1 MKKIYSLLIVL
12 LFVGSAF
19 AQKTAVIPRT
29 AVVPEIDGYMDDIWE
44 EEFPNAE
51 LIDVNFQAEVPTLG
65 ESKWWALFDD
75 DYFYLLIFADD
86 DNHYPAWKKEGSND
100 YEMDKPE
107 AYWDVNLDE
116 LADGVGA
123 QTNNSG
129 HYQLAQAFAE
139 DSYDGPVVV
148 ANPSLGDRNPGGTVG
163 YSLDGEGYYYEM
175 AVPWANMPDKNG
187 DVTTVAKIGTKEIG
201 FDITIIDQDEGI
213 TTARARANWNNAG
226 VINEGWVNM
235 DDCGRITLEQGVS
248 AKNYKNRTMSVYP
261 NPAVDNV
268 TINADFNKVV
278 ISNILGQEVKSIAAS
293 SKVINIS
300 DLSKGVYVIKAY
312 KNNAYV
318 GTAKVTK
325 N

>member
-19 AQKTAVIPRT
+19 AQKTAKIPFAT
-29 AVVPEIDGYMDDIWE
+29 TVPEIDGFMDEIWE
-44 EEFPNAE
+44 TAFPNAQA
-51 LIDVNFQAEVPTLG
+51 IDVNFQAEVPTIG
-65 ESKWWALFDD
+65 ESKWWALYDND
-75 DYFYLLIFADD
+75 NFYVMVYVED
-86 DNHYPAWKKEGSND
+86 DNHYPGWKSGGNNWE
-100 YEMDKPE
+100 YDKPE
-107 AYWDVNLDE
+107 VYWDVNLGD

-123 QTNNSG
+123 GTSNSG
-129 HYQLAQAFAE
+129 HYQLADGFLE
-139 DSYDGPVVV
+139 DQYDTPQTKAPTAVG
-148 ANPSLGDRNPGGTVG
+148 NLNPGGT
-163 YSLDGEGYYYEM
+163 YCYTMDGEGYYYEH

-187 DVTTVAKIGTKEIG
+187 DATTVAKIGTQEIG
-201 FDITIIDQDEGI
+201 FDITVIDQDEGV
-213 TTARARANWNNAG
+213 TTVRQRANWNNAG
-226 VINEGWVNM
+226 AVDEAWNNM
-235 DDCGRITLEQGVS
+235 NDAGRVTLEKVS
-248 AKNYKNRTMSVYP
+248 ANSYKNRTMSVYP
-261 NPAVDNV
+261 NPAIDNV

>member
-19 AQKTAVIPRT
+19 AQKTAVIPFT
-29 AVVPEIDGYMDDIWE
+29 ATAPEIDGFLDEVWE
-44 EEFPNAE
+44 ERFPNAE
-51 LIDVNFQAEVPTLG
+51 AIDVNFQAEVPTIG
-65 ESKWWALFDD
+65 ESKWWALYDND
-75 DYFYLLIFADD
+75 NFYVMVYVED
-86 DNHYPAWKKEGSND
+86 DNHYPGWESGGND
-100 YEMDKPE
+100 YDYDKPE
-107 AYWDVNLDE
+107 VYWDVNLGD

-123 QTNNSG
+123 SANASG
-129 HYQLAQAFAE
+129 HYQQAAGFKE
-139 DSYDGPVVV
+139 DSYDTPISAAPASV
-148 ANPSLGDRNPGGTVG
+148 GDRAPNGVYCYT
-163 YSLDGEGYYYEM
+163 LDGEGYYYEH

-187 DVTTVAKIGTKEIG
+187 DATTVAKIGESEIG
-201 FDITIIDQDEGI
+201 FDITVIDQDEGV
-213 TTARARANWNNAG
+213 TTIRQRANWNNAG
-226 VINEGWVNM
+226 AVDEAWNKM
-235 DDCGRITLEQGVS
+235 DDAGRVTLGKPVS

>member
-12 LFVGSAF
+12 LFVGGAF
-19 AQKTAVIPRT
+19 AQKTAIIPFT
-29 AVVPEIDGYMDDIWE
+29 ATAPEIDGFMDEVWE
-44 EEFPNAE
+44 AEFPTPQ
-51 LIDVNFQAEVPTLG
+51 LIDVNFQAEAPTIG
-65 ESKWWALFDD
+65 ESKWWALYDAD
-75 DYFYLLIFADD
+75 NFYVMIYVED
-86 DNHYPAWKKEGSND
+86 DNHYPGWESGGNNWE
-100 YEMDKPE
+100 YDKPE
-107 AYWDVNLDE
+107 VYWDVNLGD

-123 QTNNSG
+123 GTDNSG
-129 HYQLAQAFAE
+129 HYQLADGFLE
-139 DSYDGPVVV
+139 DQYDTPQVKAPTAVGNK
-148 ANPSLGDRNPGGTVG
+148 NPEGT
-163 YSLDGEGYYYEM
+163 YCYTLDGEGYYYEH

-187 DVTTVAKIGTKEIG
+187 DATTVAKIGTQEIG
-201 FDITIIDQDEGI
+201 FDITVIDQDEGV
-213 TTARARANWNNAG
+213 TTVRQRANWNNAG
-226 VINEGWVNM
+226 AVDEAWNNM
-235 DDCGRITLEQGVS
+235 NDAGRVTLEKVS
-248 AKNYKNRTMSVYP
+248 ANSYKNRTMSVYP
-261 NPAVDNV
+261 NPAIDNV